1 MNKESWWYPLFK
13 PLPAIEKADIPE
25 ELRRTYERMG
35 VAVVGQLAA
44 HRINHFDVNALVARA
59 PDAQA
64 APNPAEVRSA
74 TDWLRE
80 QRSIEEYQREKQ
92 DKVELWIL
100 LLVAIEAVSSL
111 LDAGSKIFGWLT
123 QLWHLVCQVV

>member
-1 MNKESWWYPLFK
+1 VS
-13 PLPAIEKADIPE
+13 AI
-25 ELRRTYERMG
+25 TGSG
-35 VAVVGQLAA
+35 VRHGRITQQLAA
-44 HRINHFDVNALVARA
+44 HRINLFDVNALVARA

-111 LDAGSKIFGWLT
+111 LDAGSKIFQWLT
-123 QLWHLVCQVV
+123 QLWHFICKVV